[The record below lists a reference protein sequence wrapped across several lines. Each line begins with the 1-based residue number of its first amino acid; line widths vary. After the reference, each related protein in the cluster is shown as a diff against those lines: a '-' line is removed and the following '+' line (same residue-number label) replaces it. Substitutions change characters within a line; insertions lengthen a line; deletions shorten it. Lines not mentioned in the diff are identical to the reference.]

1 MCIFSILLEGLTLF
15 QKEAGRDLR
24 RFREYKE
31 ERAAK
36 RFHQL
41 TKQVEKCEEV
51 AEKLHIDLHN
61 LTQEFKTLQTDY
73 ASLLIGHRH
82 LQIDHISLQN
92 DHSSLKALTLNLQAD
107 LNQTITNTTSCCNN
121 NKPINQNGQYSLT
134 NQKSGYWPSRKVPYK
149 STNEIEI
156 VEFGSGEM
164 HDNSFPTLAEDTNRA
179 EEAGNHINDFEYGS
193 GETIHEGS
201 GELGSGDT
209 DLPPLVDLSKFVHIN
224 TFQAEKLKW
233 EDSYIALSERVHNLT
248 HHISEIDTRV
258 SSIQLGNFMQNLQ
271 ESLINFTHNVITL
284 DQWKLSSNQIVNST
298 LYNQDQII
306 KLSNMVL
313 DNTDKMA
320 DLRWKVSNGELLSDQ
335 QFNILRM
342 YIIRLNNSLEDIKE
356 EIKSSEKRKPS
367 MHQNGYQASY
377 YGYQTSYNT
386 RTGYNGGDQRTGK
399 AKFGDQ
405 SNDRME
411 IMMSRLDELGL
422 QIVFNQNRLGNLEVK
437 FLNESL
443 YTCKKF
449 NMDAYQDA
457 QLASLEAILKSNT
470 NSIILTHELVK
481 ELDYTVRSLNAEVR
495 SNGRKIRANG
505 GNLDSLRGI
514 IPAMIGLKREVDNFI
529 FQLPTGIVIN
539 PSWY

>member
-1 MCIFSILLEGLTLF
+1 M
-15 QKEAGRDLR
+15 
-24 RFREYKE
+24 
-31 ERAAK
+31 
-36 RFHQL
+36 
-41 TKQVEKCEEV
+41 
-51 AEKLHIDLHN
+51 N
-61 LTQEFKTLQTDY
+61 LQT
-73 ASLLIGHRH
+73 
-82 LQIDHISLQN
+82 
-92 DHSSLKALTLNLQAD
+92 D
-107 LNQTITNTTSCCNN
+107 LNQTISNITSCCITH
-121 NKPINQNGQYSLT
+121 NKPTNQNEQYSLT
-134 NQKSGYWPSRKVPYK
+134 NQKSGYWLAGKVPYK

-156 VEFGSGEM
+156 VEFGSGEI
-164 HDNSFPTLAEDTNRA
+164 HGNSLPTLAEESNGA
-179 EEAGNHINDFEYGS
+179 EEASNHFDNFEYGS
-193 GETIHEGS
+193 GEAIREGS
-201 GELGSGDT
+201 GEVGSGDT
-209 DLPPLVDLSKFVHIN
+209 ELPLMVDLSKFVHIN
-224 TFQAEKLKW
+224 TLHAEKLKW
-233 EDSYIALSERVHNLT
+233 ENSYTTLSEQVHNLT
-248 HHISEIDTRV
+248 NHISEIDTRV

-342 YIIRLNNSLEDIKE
+342 YIIRLNNSVEDIKE
-356 EIKSSEKRKPS
+356 EIKSFEKRKPT

-386 RTGYNGGDQRTGK
+386 QTGNNAGDQTTGK
-399 AKFGDQ
+399 TKFGDQ
-405 SNDRME
+405 SKDSME
-411 IMMSRLDELGL
+411 IMRSRLDDLGL

-443 YTCKKF
+443 NICKKF

-495 SNGRKIRANG
+495 SNERKIRTNS
-505 GNLDSLRGI
+505 GNLNSLRGI

-529 FQLPTGIVIN
+529 FQLPTGRVIKL
-539 PSWY
+539 SWYQI